1 MVDPLS
7 FRITYSIF
15 TDAERKISTGNRP
28 EMNYLSIIMVTFWSI
43 FLVKMVPVST
53 KCSIIDFR
61 TGTGSPLWHTRNNFG
76 FLGRLKSDR
85 KIKIGMF

>member
-1 MVDPLS
+1 M
-7 FRITYSIF
+7 
-15 TDAERKISTGNRP
+15 TGYRP
-28 EMNYLSIIMVTFWSI
+28 EMNYLSILFILITSLWLRFGQ

-76 FLGRLKSDR
+76 FLGVSKAIE

>member
-1 MVDPLS
+1 M
-7 FRITYSIF
+7 
-15 TDAERKISTGNRP
+15 AGNRP
-28 EMNYLSIIMVTFWSI
+28 EMNYLSILFILITSLWSCFRSF

-76 FLGRLKSDR
+76 FLGVSKAIEKLYVLKMEYDCMIQSVS
-85 KIKIGMF
+85 

>member
-1 MVDPLS
+1 MVMFS
-7 FRITYSIF
+7 
-15 TDAERKISTGNRP
+15 
-28 EMNYLSIIMVTFWSI
+28 VI

-76 FLGRLKSDR
+76 FLGVSKAIEKLYVLKMEYDCMIQSVS
-85 KIKIGMF
+85 

>member
-1 MVDPLS
+1 MVMFS
-7 FRITYSIF
+7 
-15 TDAERKISTGNRP
+15 
-28 EMNYLSIIMVTFWSI
+28 VI

-76 FLGRLKSDR
+76 FLGVSKAIEKLKLVCSKDGGYDCILR
-85 KIKIGMF
+85 IVF

>member
-1 MVDPLS
+1 
-7 FRITYSIF
+7 
-15 TDAERKISTGNRP
+15 
-28 EMNYLSIIMVTFWSI
+28 MNYLSILFILITSLWLRFGQ

-76 FLGRLKSDR
+76 FLGVSKAIEKLKLGCSKDGTYDCILR
-85 KIKIGMF
+85 IVF